1 MRPPMLV
8 MAVATCLLALILRP
22 DGAEARL
29 SVDDP
34 HNRELH
40 GKLDSELRM

>member
-1 MRPPMLV
+1 MTMLL
-8 MAVATCLLALILRP
+8 MLSLS
-22 DGAEARL
+22 GAEARL

-40 GKLDSELRM
+40 GECVC

>member
-1 MRPPMLV
+1 MNKKRGP
-8 MAVATCLLALILRP
+8 ALLAAASVLWLLL
-22 DGAEARL
+22 GAGEGEARL

-40 GKLDSELRM
+40 GASNC